1 MKNFLKMLLASIL
14 GVLIVGI
21 ILFVLSIA
29 VLAGIA
35 SSMENRSS
43 FTLEKNTVLKVDLT
57 GIINDRVEK
66 NPFAFLF
73 DNTKT
78 YGLNDII
85 AAIKKAKDNDK
96 IKGIYL
102 EAGLLR
108 TGFASSQQIRDELLS
123 FKESGKFIVAYGD
136 NYSQNSYYIASVA
149 DKIFMNPEG
158 IFIFQGLAS
167 NVQFEKGLFEKLGIQ
182 WQVFKVGTFK
192 SAVEPL
198 ILDKMSDANRL
209 QLTSL
214 LNDMWG
220 TLLKN
225 ISVSRNIPVEN
236 LNQYADEC
244 MTFSDPKVIM
254 ANQFIDSL
262 VYKAD
267 MESYFKEKLGL
278 KKGDDLNTADV
289 NDISSIP
296 DRNAKLSKNKI
307 AVLYAEGEI
316 ISDEMGNILT
326 SGSTITAKEYVKEIN
341 KLRDDDNIK
350 AVVFRINSPGG
361 SAFAAEQIHHAV
373 KALNEVKPVVVSM
386 GNYAASGGYY
396 ISAPAR
402 KIVAEPTTLTGSIGI
417 FGVLPTGA
425 QLAQKIGTTYDHV
438 STNKMSDFLVQT
450 QVIQLPLVGGVALA
464 RPLNANES
472 AIFQTSIERGYDT
485 FLTRCADGR
494 GKTKAEIDSIGQG
507 RVWSGN
513 QALSNGLV
521 DELGGIGTAIKAAA
535 ELAGIKDYSIG
546 EYPEQKDFFSQL
558 IEQSMKNSEMRIM
571 EIFIGKEALQQ
582 KQLTKAWQ
590 SFDVRQAITP
600 VVIE

>member
-29 VLAGIA
+29 VIAGIA

-57 GIINDRVEK
+57 GVINDRVEK

-158 IFIFQGLAS
+158 IFIFQGLNS
-167 NVQFEKGLFEKLGIQ
+167 NIQFEKGLFEKLGIQ

-209 QLTSL
+209 QLTTL
-214 LNDMWG
+214 LNDVWG
-220 TLLKN
+220 TLLTN
-225 ISVSRNIPVEN
+225 ISKSRNIPVEK

-244 MTFSDPKVIM
+244 MTLADPKVVLS
-254 ANQFIDSL
+254 NQLIDSL
-262 VYKAD
+262 AYKAD
-267 MESYFKEKLGL
+267 MESFFKEKLGL
-278 KKGDDLNTADV
+278 KKEDDLKTADV

-296 DRNAKLSKNKI
+296 ASKAKLSKDKI

-316 ISDEMGNILT
+316 IPDEAENVFT
-326 SGSTITAKEYVKEIN
+326 TGSSSITAKKYVEEIN
-341 KLRDDDNIK
+341 KLRDDENVK
-350 AVVFRINSPGG
+350 AVVFRVNSPGG
-361 SAFAAEQIHHAV
+361 SAYAAEQIHHAV
-373 KALNEVKPVVVSM
+373 KALNEVKPVVISM
-386 GNYAASGGYY
+386 GDYAASGGYY

-417 FGVLPTGA
+417 FGVLPIGA
-425 QLAQKIGTTYDHV
+425 ELTKKIGTTYDHV
-438 STNKMSDFLVQT
+438 STNKMSDFLIQT
-450 QVIQLPLVGGVALA
+450 QTVQLPLLNNVLA
-464 RPLNANES
+464 RPLNTNES
-472 AIFQTSIERGYDT
+472 AIFQAFIERGYDT

-507 RVWSGN
+507 RVWTGT

-521 DELGGIGTAIKAAA
+521 DEVGGIDTAIKVAAD
-535 ELAGIKDYSIG
+535 LAGIKDYSVG
-546 EYPEQKDFFSQL
+546 EYPEQKDFFTQL
-558 IEQSMKNSEMRIM
+558 FEQSMKNSEMHIL

-582 KQLTKAWQ
+582 KQMMKAWQ